1 MVSESVLARGDA
13 PNAVKGIVKRLSGGK
28 SAVQPDVFGVP
39 FGEAPIAEHACGFVC
54 ADLGEQTEEVFARA
68 DGECGADGAVIAT
81 DELSYAASSEIRIAI
96 VALFLQEFEYPDVNV
111 GRTVGTEVVEIG
123 LRGSLSIGVA
133 GFVGHGRE
141 VARWL
146 NGRKRKRGERKS
158 RRQRGRNLR
167 SDK

>member
-28 SAVQPDVFGVP
+28 SAVQTDVFGVP
-39 FGEAPIAEHACGFVC
+39 FGEAPIAEHACGFVS
-54 ADLGEQTEEVFARA
+54 ADLGEQTEEVFART
-68 DGECGADGAVIAT
+68 DGECGA
-81 DELSYAASSEIRIAI
+81 DELSYAASREIRIAV
-96 VALFLQEFEYPDVNV
+96 VALFLQEFEHPDVNV

-146 NGRKRKRGERKS
+146 NGRKEKRGERKS
-158 RRQRGRNLR
+158 RRQRG
-167 SDK
+167 

>member
-28 SAVQPDVFGVP
+28 SAVQTDVFGVP

-54 ADLGEQTEEVFARA
+54 ADLGEQTEEVFART

-96 VALFLQEFEYPDVNV
+96 VALFLQEFEHPDVNV
-111 GRTVGTEVVEIG
+111 GRTVGTE
-123 LRGSLSIGVA
+123 S
-133 GFVGHGRE
+133 
-141 VARWL
+141 W
-146 NGRKRKRGERKS
+146 S
-158 RRQRGRNLR
+158 R
-167 SDK
+167 